1 VLQANE
7 DSLLAL
13 AEHLPGEGAE
23 ALVDLA
29 TAGKPKPAPDA
40 DPFAHSN
47 AQRRF
52 RVMRGAEELAQVPTR
67 RGAGLHRLAAE
78 WGVWRPGRQNQGRW
92 GCKARSTTEEQT
104 MQIESIEIQNYRAFR
119 LAKLD
124 NLPRMAALV
133 GANGTGKSTLFDV
146 FSFLKDALAF
156 NAGKAV
162 ARRGGMRELRSRG
175 ETGPVRF
182 EIKFRES
189 GGRLATY
196 ELAIDE
202 SNGRVAVEREVL
214 KFRRGQRGKPWHFI
228 DFSCGKGTAITNEQQ
243 YGEEGATEARAEY
256 ALDEDDVLAIKGLGQ
271 FKDFRVVAEFRALIE
286 NWQISDFH
294 IAEARPSAEEG
305 YAEHLSTRGD
315 NLAQVA
321 QYLFQ
326 YHPERFRAVLEAM
339 ERRVPGVSKV
349 EAKPTED
356 GRLVLR
362 FQDGSFRDPFIA
374 RFVSDGTI
382 KMFAYLVLLHDP
394 KPFPLL
400 AIEEPENQL
409 YPELLP
415 ELAEEFRD
423 YARRGGQ
430 VFVSSHSPDFLN
442 ALKLEEI
449 YCLRKVNGFTTI
461 THASDSEN
469 LRALVEAGDLPGY
482 LWKQGLFEGLNR

>member
-1 VLQANE
+1 
-7 DSLLAL
+7 
-13 AEHLPGEGAE
+13 
-23 ALVDLA
+23 
-29 TAGKPKPAPDA
+29 
-40 DPFAHSN
+40 
-47 AQRRF
+47 
-52 RVMRGAEELAQVPTR
+52 
-67 RGAGLHRLAAE
+67 
-78 WGVWRPGRQNQGRW
+78 
-92 GCKARSTTEEQT
+92 
-104 MQIESIEIQNYRAFR
+104 MQIESIEIENYRVFR
-119 LAKLD
+119 RARLE
-124 NLPRMAALV
+124 NLPRLVALV

-175 ETGPVRF
+175 QTGPVRI

-196 ELAIDE
+196 ELAVDE
-202 SNGRVAVEREVL
+202 VDGRVVVEREVL
-214 KFRRGQRGKPWHFI
+214 KFRRGQRGKPWHFV
-228 DFSCGKGTAITNEQQ
+228 DFSRGRGTAITNEQQ
-243 YGEEGATEARAEY
+243 YGQEGAQEQRAEY
-256 ALDEDDVLAIKGLGQ
+256 ALDEPDVLAIKGLGQ
-271 FKDFRVVAEFRALIE
+271 FKDFRVVAEFRSLIE
-286 NWQISDFH
+286 HWQISDFH
-294 IAEARPSAEEG
+294 IAEARPSTEEG

-321 QYLFQ
+321 QYLYT
-326 YHPERFRAVLEAM
+326 YHRERFDAVLEAM
-339 ERRVPGVSKV
+339 KRRVPGVTHI

-362 FQDGSFRDPFIA
+362 FQDGSFKDPFIA

-400 AIEEPENQL
+400 AVEEPENQL

-430 VFVSSHSPDFLN
+430 VFVSTHSPDFLN
-442 ALKLEEI
+442 ALQLDEI
-449 YCLRKVNGFTTI
+449 YCLKKEEGFTTI
-461 THASDSEN
+461 THAGDSEN